1 LFILEKEKL
10 LAITL
15 TVEGKVVGQKRPIFT
30 DWHIEL
36 PPVEENNGERLKLR
50 DLITSIVVKEVDA
63 FMTRQEERKLARVMS
78 RQEIEQG
85 VESGK
90 VGAGERDLGQKV
102 NIANSIAI
110 ALQAFEDG
118 LYFVFIDEVQQT
130 NLDSEVFLKA
140 NSKVVFLRLTAL
152 VGG

>member
-1 LFILEKEKL
+1 MS
-10 LAITL
+10 ITL
-15 TVEGKVVGQKRPIFT
+15 TVEGKVVGQKRPIFS
-30 DWHIEL
+30 DWRVDL
-36 PPVEENNGERLKLR
+36 PPVDGNHGDRLKLR
-50 DLITSIVVKEVDA
+50 DLISSIVVKEVDA
-63 FMTRQEERKLARVMS
+63 FKTRQEERKLARVMT

-85 VESGK
+85 AARGK
-90 VGAGERDLGQKV
+90 VDSGERNLKQSV
-102 NIANSIAI
+102 NVDDAVAV

-130 NLDSEVFLKA
+130 KLENEVFLKT

>member
-1 LFILEKEKL
+1 MS
-10 LAITL
+10 ITL
-15 TVEGKVVGQKRPIFT
+15 TVEGKVVGQKRPIFS
-30 DWHIEL
+30 DWRVDL
-36 PPVEENNGERLKLR
+36 PPVDGNHGDRLKLR
-50 DLITSIVVKEVDA
+50 DLISSIVVKEVDA
-63 FMTRQEERKLARVMS
+63 FKTRQEERKLARVMT

-85 VESGK
+85 AARGK
-90 VGAGERDLGQKV
+90 VDSGERDLKQSV
-102 NIANSIAI
+102 NVDDAVAV

-130 NLDSEVFLKA
+130 KLENEVFLKT

>member
-1 LFILEKEKL
+1 MSVNIL
-10 LAITL
+10 
-15 TVEGKVVGQKRPIFT
+15 VDGKVIGQKRPLFT

-36 PPVEENNGERLKLR
+36 PPVNENNGDRLRLR
-50 DLITSIVVKEVDA
+50 ELITSIVAKEVDA
-63 FMTRQEERKLARVMS
+63 FITRQEDRKLARVMG
-78 RQEIEQG
+78 RQEIAQG
-85 VESGK
+85 VERGK
-90 VGAGERDLGQKV
+90 VDPGERDLEQSVDKAESV
-102 NIANSIAI
+102 AV

-130 NLDSEVFLKA
+130 NLNSEIFLKT

>member
-1 LFILEKEKL
+1 MSVNIL
-10 LAITL
+10 
-15 TVEGKVVGQKRPIFT
+15 VDGKVFGQKRPLFT

-36 PPVEENNGERLKLR
+36 PPVNENNGDRLKLR
-50 DLITSIVVKEVDA
+50 DLIRSIVDKEVDG
-63 FMTRQEERKLARVMS
+63 FRNRQEDRRLARVMS
-78 RQEIEQG
+78 RREITQG
-85 VESGK
+85 VEHGK
-90 VGAGERDLGQKV
+90 VDPGEHDLEQFVDKEESV
-102 NIANSIAI
+102 AV

-130 NLDSEVFLKA
+130 NLNSEIFLKT